1 MIHRTISDQNKLSE
15 REKNILRNLVYSY
28 ILNASP
34 VGSRYLSKSFSEEE
48 SLSPATIR
56 NVMSDLQ
63 DKELIRH
70 AHISSGRIPTDK
82 GYRLYVDSLMTE
94 ETLSSIEINKI
105 VHSII
110 PEKNDF
116 LKDVSSILSTLSN
129 CLSIVRIPHLVDIV
143 VQKVEIFQLSST
155 RIIVVLALDS
165 RYVRTLTLETDSEI
179 SFDNIQNLTSIINEK
194 ISGKT
199 LNYLRTHFSSIITET
214 SINNHPLVRLFVNS
228 IDSIFEVYRTN
239 DSNIIISGANKL
251 IDLPEYENI
260 SSIKGVIELIENE
273 DIIVHLID
281 SIEEKENDSTI
292 LIGTEIGN
300 QKFDD
305 YSMLVSSYTVGD
317 AQGSIGLIGPKR
329 MNYSKLLSIL
339 KVVSQTISK

>member
-1 MIHRTISDQNKLSE
+1 MIHRTISDQNNLSE